1 MAENTKLFTS
11 IKVGSTPLEHRI
23 AMAPLTRFR
32 ANDDLVPQDVAAQYY
47 AQRSVVPGTL
57 IISEATYISSQGRGY
72 ANVPGLY
79 TDAQLEGWKK
89 VTDRVHAKGS
99 KIFAQLWHLGRA
111 AAAGEASGNPPRDD
125 TFDFSK
131 DLISSSAVPISEG
144 EPVPRALTEEEIQA
158 TIADYARAAKNSIEK
173 GGFDGVE
180 IHAAHGYL
188 IDQFTQDT
196 SNKREDAWGGSIEKR
211 ARFAVEVAK
220 AVVAAVGKEKVGI
233 RLSPW
238 STFQGMRMKD
248 PIPQFS
254 YLIDRLK
261 ELDLAFLHLVEPRVH
276 GVVDVEPANETLDF
290 ALQAWGREKPI
301 LLAGSYTTELAIE
314 AVEKKYKD
322 YADQLVIV
330 FGRRFISTPD
340 LVYRVKKG
348 IPLAEYDRST
358 FYIHQKRGD
367 KREPGYI
374 DYPYSDEYIKE
385 FGKPDVAV

>member
-1 MAENTKLFTS
+1 MAENTKLFTPF
-11 IKVGSTPLEHRI
+11 KVGSTTLDHRI
-23 AMAPLTRFR
+23 VMAPLTRFR
-32 ANDDLVPQDVAAQYY
+32 ATDEQVPTDVMARYY
-47 AQRSVVPGTL
+47 SQRSVVPGTL
-57 IISEATYISSQGRGY
+57 VISEATYVSKQGRGY

-89 VTDRVHAKGS
+89 VTDGIHAKGS
-99 KIFAQLWHLGRA
+99 KAFAQLWHLGRA
-111 AAAGEASGNPPRDD
+111 AAPDAGSGNPPKDP
-125 TFDFSK
+125 TFDFAK
-131 DLISSSAVPISEG
+131 DLISSSAVPMSEG
-144 EPVPRALTEEEIQA
+144 CPVPRALSEEEIQA
-158 TIADYARAAKNSIEK
+158 TIAEYARAAKNAVEK

-196 SNKREDAWGGSIEKR
+196 SNKRTDQWGGSIENR
-211 ARFAVEVAK
+211 ARFAVEVSK

-254 YLIDRLK
+254 YLIDRLT

-290 ALQAWGREKPI
+290 ALQAWGREKPVFI
-301 LLAGSYTTELAIE
+301 AGGFTTELAVE

-322 YADQLVIV
+322 YADQLAIV

-348 IPLAEYDRST
+348 LPLADYDRNT
-358 FYIHQKRGD
+358 FYIHQQKGD
-367 KREPGYI
+367 KVEPGYI

-385 FGKPDVAV
+385 FGKPDVSI

>member
-1 MAENTKLFTS
+1 MAANTKLFTP
-11 IKVGSTPLEHRI
+11 IKLGSTDLEHRI

-32 ANDDLVPQDVAAQYY
+32 ANNDLVPEDIAAQYY

-57 IISEATYISSQGRGY
+57 IISEASYISPQGRGY
-72 ANVPGLY
+72 INAPGLY
-79 TDAQLEGWKK
+79 TDAQQEGWKK
-89 VTDRVHAKGS
+89 VTDAIHGKGS
-99 KIFAQLWHLGRA
+99 KIWAQLWHLGRA
-111 AAAGEASGNPPRDD
+111 AVGGEASGNPPIDP

-131 DLISSSAVPISEG
+131 DLVSASAIPIKEG
-144 EPVPRALTEEEIQA
+144 ERAPRAMSEEEIQA
-158 TIADYARAAKNSIEK
+158 TIADYARAAKLSVEK

-211 ARFAVEVAK
+211 ARFAIEVTK
-220 AVVAAVGKEKVGI
+220 AVVAAVGKDKVGI

-238 STFQGMRMKD
+238 SSFQGMRMKD

-254 YLIDRLK
+254 YLIDRLT
-261 ELDLAFLHLVEPRVH
+261 EMDLAYLHLVEPRVH
-276 GVVDVEPANETLDF
+276 GVVDVEPANESLDF

-301 LLAGSYTTELAIE
+301 LIAGSYSTELAID

-322 YADQLVIV
+322 YADQLIIV

-348 IPLAEYDRST
+348 IPFTEYDRNT
-358 FYIHQKRGD
+358 FYIHQYRGD

-374 DYPYSDEYIKE
+374 DYPYSEEYIKE

>member
-1 MAENTKLFTS
+1 MAENTRLFTPF
-11 IKVGSTPLEHRI
+11 KVGSTTLDHRI
-23 AMAPLTRFR
+23 VMAPLTRFR
-32 ANDDLVPQDVAAQYY
+32 ATDEQVPTEVMSRYY
-47 AQRSVVPGTL
+47 SQRSVVPGTL
-57 IISEATYISSQGRGY
+57 VISEATYVSKQGRGY

-89 VTDRVHAKGS
+89 VTDGIHAKGS
-99 KIFAQLWHLGRA
+99 KAFAQLWHLGRA
-111 AAAGEASGNPPRDD
+111 AAPDAGSGNPPKDP
-125 TFDFSK
+125 TFDFAK
-131 DLISSSAVPISEG
+131 DLISSSAVSMSEG
-144 EPVPRALTEEEIQA
+144 CPVPRALSEEEIHA
-158 TIADYARAAKNSIEK
+158 TIADYARAAKNAVEK

-196 SNKREDAWGGSIEKR
+196 SNKRTDQWGGSIENR
-211 ARFAVEVAK
+211 ARFAVEVSK

-254 YLIDRLK
+254 YLIDRLT

-290 ALQAWGREKPI
+290 ALQAWGREKPVFI
-301 LLAGSYTTELAIE
+301 AGGFTTELAVQ
-314 AVEKKYKD
+314 AVEQKYKD
-322 YADQLVIV
+322 YADQLAVV

-348 IPLAEYDRST
+348 LPLADYDRNT
-358 FYIHQKRGD
+358 FYIHQQKGD
-367 KREPGYI
+367 KVEPGYI

-385 FGKPDVAV
+385 FGKPDVSI

>member
-1 MAENTKLFTS
+1 MAENTKLFTPL
-11 IKVGSTPLEHRI
+11 KVGSTTLEHRI
-23 AMAPLTRFR
+23 VMAPLTRFR
-32 ANDDLVPQDVAAQYY
+32 GTDDHVPTDIMARYY
-47 AQRSVVPGTL
+47 QQRSVVPGTL
-57 IISEATYISSQGRGY
+57 VISEATFISKQGGGY

-89 VTDRVHAKGS
+89 VTDAVHAKGS

-111 AAAGEASGNPPRDD
+111 AAAGEASGNPPKDD
-125 TFDFSK
+125 SFDWEK
-131 DLISSSAVPISEG
+131 DFVSASAVPITEA
-144 EPVPRALTEEEIQA
+144 EPVPRALTEEEIQT
-158 TIADYARAAKNSIEK
+158 TIADYARAAKNAVEK

-180 IHAAHGYL
+180 IHGAHGYL

-196 SNKREDAWGGSIEKR
+196 SNKRTDSWGGSIENR

-254 YLIDRLK
+254 YLIDRLT
-261 ELDLAFLHLVEPRVH
+261 ELDLSFLHLVEPRVH
-276 GVVDVEPANETLDF
+276 GVVDMEPANETLDF

-301 LLAGSYTTELAIE
+301 FIAGGYTTELAVE

-322 YADQLVIV
+322 YADQLAIV
-330 FGRRFISTPD
+330 FGRRFISNPD
-340 LVYRVKKG
+340 LVFKVQKG
-348 IPLAEYDRST
+348 IPFAEYDRAT
-358 FYIHQKRGD
+358 FYIHQKKGD
-367 KREPGYI
+367 KVEPGYI
-374 DYPYSDEYIKE
+374 DYPYSEEFIKQ
-385 FGKPDVAV
+385 FGEPALDY